1 MSRSLALGAL
11 LSATL
16 LLGSAL
22 PALAGSGPR
31 SDITAGHLGLGFDP
45 GAFSV
50 DLGLTDHLT
59 VGVDARDYYPGTA
72 WSGFGAHATYR
83 LLGKHDGW
91 NLAVGGRL
99 SVPEAH
105 AAALADSRVNE
116 LSGAVG
122 SRGAATGYVLL
133 SLPLTNWFILRYP
146 IGLTYY
152 VGAEE
157 NGGLPWMFGSS
168 SWSPGDGRTFAIE
181 TPGHTIYLPVMQLL
195 PEAAFKFWGLEATLF
210 GNSIA
215 GMRLTF

>member
-1 MSRSLALGAL
+1 MSRQFALGAL
-11 LSATL
+11 LCATL

-59 VGVDARDYYPGTA
+59 VGIDARDYYPGTA
-72 WSGFGAHATYR
+72 WSGLGAHATYR
-83 LLGKHDGW
+83 LIGKNDGW

-99 SVPEAH
+99 SVPNSH
-105 AAALADSRVNE
+105 VDALGDSRVKE
-116 LSGAVG
+116 LSGAVA
-122 SRGAATGYVLL
+122 SQAAATGYVLL

-152 VGAEE
+152 VGAER
-157 NGGLPWMFGSS
+157 NGGQPWMFGSS
-168 SWSPGDGRTFAIE
+168 SWAPNDGRTLTIQ
-181 TPGHTIYLPVMQLL
+181 TPEHTIYLPVMQLL

>member
-1 MSRSLALGAL
+1 MSRQFALGAL

-16 LLGSAL
+16 FLGSAL

-31 SDITAGHLGLGFDP
+31 SDITAGHLGIGVDP

-59 VGVDARDYYPGTA
+59 IGVDARDYYPGTA
-72 WSGFGAHATYR
+72 WSGFGVHATQR
-83 LLGKHDGW
+83 LIGKHDGW
-91 NLAVGGRL
+91 NLAIGGRL
-99 SVPEAH
+99 SVPNSH
-105 AAALADSRVNE
+105 VDGLADSRVGD
-116 LSGAVG
+116 LPSTVG
-122 SRGAATGYVLL
+122 SQAAATGYLLL

-146 IGLTYY
+146 IGLTYF
-152 VGAEE
+152 VGADR

-168 SWSPGDGRTFAIE
+168 SWAPNDGRTLTIE
-181 TPGHTIYLPVMQLL
+181 TPDHTIYLPVMQLL

>member
-1 MSRSLALGAL
+1 MSRQFALGAL
-11 LSATL
+11 LSSTL

-59 VGVDARDYYPGTA
+59 LGVDARDYYPGTA
-72 WSGFGAHATYR
+72 WSGYGVHATYR
-83 LLGKHDGW
+83 LLGKNDGW
-91 NLAVGGRL
+91 NLAVGGRM
-99 SVPEAH
+99 SVPNSHVVAMSDTPVGE
-105 AAALADSRVNE
+105 LDS
-116 LSGAVG
+116 AVA
-122 SRGAATGYVLL
+122 SQAAATGYLLL

-146 IGLTYY
+146 IGFTYY
-152 VGAEE
+152 VGADR
-157 NGGLPWMFGSS
+157 NGGIPWMFGSS
-168 SWSPGDGRTFAIE
+168 SWSPNDGRTLTIQ
-181 TPGHTIYLPVMQLL
+181 TPSSTIYVPVMQLL

>member
-1 MSRSLALGAL
+1 MSRKFALGAL
-11 LSATL
+11 LSTTL
-16 LLGSAL
+16 VIGSAL

-59 VGVDARDYYPGTA
+59 LGVDARDYYPGTA

-83 LLGKHDGW
+83 LLGKNDGW
-91 NLAVGGRL
+91 NLAIGGRV
-99 SVPEAH
+99 SVPNSQVD
-105 AAALADSRVNE
+105 ALGDTRLNALPST
-116 LSGAVG
+116 VG
-122 SRGAATGYVLL
+122 SMGTATGYVLL

-146 IGLTYY
+146 IGFTYY
-152 VGAEE
+152 LGSEQ
-157 NGGLPWMFGSS
+157 NGGTPWMFGTS
-168 SWSPGDGRTFAIE
+168 SWSPNDGRTVAID
-181 TPGHTIYLPVMQLL
+181 TPSSTIYLPMMQLL

-210 GNSIA
+210 GTSIA